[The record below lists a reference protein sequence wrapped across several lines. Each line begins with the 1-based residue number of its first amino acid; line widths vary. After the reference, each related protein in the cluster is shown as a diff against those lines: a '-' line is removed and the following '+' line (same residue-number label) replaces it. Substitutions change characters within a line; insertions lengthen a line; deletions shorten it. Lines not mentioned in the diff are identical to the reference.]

1 MHVSKKSYV
10 VLEAENFKA
19 TLRRLLSNRTISYLN
34 PDEKHSQFQRSRSL
48 IDGLSQASED
58 FRSKFKIVSRGI
70 SQPFWAEN
78 PEAIANVGCFC

>member
-1 MHVSKKSYV
+1 MHVSKKSCV
-10 VLEAENFKA
+10 VIEAENFKA
-19 TLRRLLSNRTISYLN
+19 KLRSFLSSRTVSCLN
-34 PDEKHSQFQRSRSL
+34 PHEKNSQFERSRSL

-78 PEAIANVGCFC
+78 PEALANVG